1 MKNGFKKLKFLQLIL
16 PAFLFLKFLTLIQ
29 LVTQLV
35 VLRLKA
41 PKKHSS
47 KNILVVFLKS
57 TNLIDDKAL
66 CKMSFHFLRNI

>member
-1 MKNGFKKLKFLQLIL
+1 MKNGFKNLKYLQLIL
-16 PAFLFLKFLTLIQ
+16 PAFLFLKFLTL
-29 LVTQLV
+29 TQLV

-41 PKKHSS
+41 PKKNSS